1 MTFKPLRLLIFWVL
15 VHCPLPDRD
24 TRDRCMSSFAQP
36 MSCGSVVYKV
46 RGMRKMALP
55 EAVTAAMLAD
65 LIGVRRG
72 PALIWPRGDHR
83 PRPRP
88 DRLRPPRELEG
99 VRRAYAQARNRPR
112 RRERDRLCD
121 GRAFAFDQA
130 QADAQEAKNK
140 LALGSVLDAGEVE
153 KAWSD
158 IMRQS
163 CAAVLAVP
171 ARCQQRLPHL
181 TTHDVNEFDL
191 ELREALRALGE
202 GGANGAA

>member
-1 MTFKPLRLLIFWVL
+1 
-15 VHCPLPDRD
+15 
-24 TRDRCMSSFAQP
+24 MSE
-36 MSCGSVVYKV
+36 
-46 RGMRKMALP
+46 LP

-65 LIGVRRG
+65 LIGVSPRSCTDLSKRG
-72 PALIWPRGDHR
+72 IIVRAPGRTGFALRASLRGYAEHMR
-83 PRPRP
+83 KLATGRGGESAIASATAERS
-88 DRLRPPRELEG
+88 RLIK
-99 VRRAYAQARNRPR
+99 
-112 RRERDRLCD
+112 
-121 GRAFAFDQA
+121 A

-158 IMRQS
+158 IVRQS